1 MSGIRG
7 PGIDWTLL
15 IDVRER
21 RKRSA
26 LEAMLAERRTADERR
41 AAALQAQAQRE
52 QRVDAKRRHWLDL
65 RHSAAA
71 DGCSVAQWRDASAWS
86 GALDAQIAQHD
97 DALRVAQAAAAES
110 ERALD
115 ASRRRLHAAAG
126 SVEKATQMQ
135 QRASVQRLRHAE
147 VRAEEEAES
156 VSAMAWAARR
166 AS

>member
-1 MSGIRG
+1 MT
-7 PGIDWTLL
+7 GIDWTLL

-26 LEAMLAERRTADERR
+26 LEAMLADRRVADERR

-52 QRVDAKRRHWLDL
+52 QRVDAKRQHWLDV
-65 RHSAAA
+65 RHGASAE
-71 DGCSVAQWRDASAWS
+71 GCSVSQWRDASAWS

-97 DALRVAQAAAAES
+97 DALRAAQAAAEAS
-110 ERALD
+110 ERGLD
-115 ASRRRLHAAAG
+115 ASRQRLRAAAG

-135 QRASVQRLRHAE
+135 QRESAERQRRAEVHAE
-147 VRAEEEAES
+147 EDAEA
-156 VSAMAWAARR
+156 VAAMAWAARR

>member
-1 MSGIRG
+1 MTR
-7 PGIDWTLL
+7 IDWALL

-26 LEAMLAERRTADERR
+26 LETMLADRRIADERR
-41 AAALQAQAQRE
+41 VGALQAQAQRE
-52 QRVDAKRRHWLDL
+52 QRVDAKRQHWLDV
-65 RHSAAA
+65 RHGASA

-97 DALRVAQAAAAES
+97 GAVRAAQQAADES
-110 ERALD
+110 ERVLD
-115 ASRRRLHAAAG
+115 ASRRRLHEAAG

-135 QRASVQRLRHAE
+135 QREGAERQR
-147 VRAEEEAES
+147 RAEALADEEAEAAA
-156 VSAMAWAARR
+156 AMAWAARR